1 MCAMAGDRRSRAIGL
16 SSLLITTVLW
26 GTSFPAIKIATSW
39 VDGITYTWVR
49 GTISVVGLLPIIA
62 YISLR
67 KGLDLLSVKGG
78 ITTGIIYAL
87 ALWFQGWGTS
97 LTTASN
103 SAFITGLNVV
113 IVHAIDALVK
123 KEEYGVKGITSLVLS
138 VIGLYMISGGV
149 GKINPGDLLVLIS
162 AFFAAIQVELIHRYS
177 SSNPIVFTF
186 FEMLPM
192 ASFFFVDIYRGVSVG
207 AVMKALPALT
217 YLGLV
222 CSDVALA
229 FQVYGQRSFR
239 AYEAA
244 VIYLLEPVTA
254 AVFSYVVLGEIL
266 SLEGYVGAALIV
278 AAMATVTLP
287 VKRDVLGS
295 LQRSS

>member
-1 MCAMAGDRRSRAIGL
+1 MRERMGRESRGVGL

-49 GTISVVGLLPIIA
+49 GAISVAGLLPVVI

-67 KGLDLLSVKGG
+67 RGLGLSSAKGG
-78 ITTGIIYAL
+78 IITGVIFAL

-123 KEEYGVKGITSLVLS
+123 KEEYGVKGFSSLILS
-138 VIGLYMISGGV
+138 VAGLYLISGGV

-177 SSNPIVFTF
+177 ASNPAIFTF
-186 FEMLPM
+186 FELLPM
-192 ASFFFVDIYRGVSVG
+192 IGFFIVDAYRGVTVE
-207 AVMKALPALT
+207 ALMKALPALT

-254 AVFSYVVLGEIL
+254 ALFSYVVLGEVL
-266 SLEGYVGAALIV
+266 SLEGYIGAALIIT
-278 AAMATVTLP
+278 AMAVVSVP
-287 VKRDVLGS
+287 ER
-295 LQRSS
+295 RR